1 MRSDRWIASPER
13 KCNTCSKGVIMT
25 NEQIK
30 ALAAVRD
37 AFVAAETTGLTEAEI
52 CKAAV
57 TGLVHPEV
65 KSGRAPGNYNPIS
78 DGLDKPKNKAQHG

>member
-1 MRSDRWIASPER
+1 
-13 KCNTCSKGVIMT
+13 MT
-25 NEQIK
+25 NEQMK
-30 ALAAVRD
+30 ALAAVRA

-78 DGLDKPKNKAQHG
+78 DGLDKQKGKAQHG